1 MQKTLL
7 LFILLFFTFQLKGQ
21 KNGIL
26 GVGISG
32 GAVNYKGDLDYDLS
46 LKFTKPGFGIHFLL
60 LPYSKFNFSLNYFHG
75 KIACD
80 DSKADD
86 PNKYRNLNF
95 YSDLD
100 ELSLITVFRF
110 QDPNRSF
117 SARVKLIPYLFGGIA
132 VFHFNPK
139 TKLNGIEYEL
149 EKIGTEGQHLDKS
162 NHAYPKP
169 YKLTQI
175 SFPFGAGIKYKIA
188 GPLDIGLEMG
198 LRKTL
203 TDYLDDLSG
212 SYPDKAE
219 LLQEEGAIAVYLS
232 DPSNDPKRPN
242 GRASLSNR
250 GYSKKKDWYTYSNL
264 SITYYFVSK
273 IYKSRQRYVF

>member
-7 LFILLFFTFQLKGQ
+7 FFIFILFSLHVLGQ
-21 KNGIL
+21 KNGII
-26 GVGISG
+26 GFGISG

-46 LKFTKPGFGIHFLL
+46 LKFTKPGVGIHFLL

-95 YSDLD
+95 YSNID
-100 ELSLITVFRF
+100 ELSLITIYRF
-110 QDPNRSF
+110 QDKTKSF
-117 SARVKLIPYLFGGIA
+117 STRQNLIPYIFGGIA
-132 VFHFNPK
+132 LYHFNPK

-162 NHAYPKP
+162 NQAYPKP

-175 SFPFGAGIKYKIA
+175 SFPFGGGIKYKISSA
-188 GPLDIGLEMG
+188 IDLGLELG

-212 SYPDKAE
+212 SYPDKTE
-219 LLQEEGAIAVYLS
+219 LLKEEGDIAVYLS
-232 DPSNDPKRPN
+232 DPSNDPKHPN
-242 GRASLSNR
+242 GRSSFSNR
-250 GYSKKKDWYTYSNL
+250 GYSKKKDWYTYSN
-264 SITYYFVSK
+264 INFTYYIVSK
-273 IYKSRQRYVF
+273 IYKSKQRYVF